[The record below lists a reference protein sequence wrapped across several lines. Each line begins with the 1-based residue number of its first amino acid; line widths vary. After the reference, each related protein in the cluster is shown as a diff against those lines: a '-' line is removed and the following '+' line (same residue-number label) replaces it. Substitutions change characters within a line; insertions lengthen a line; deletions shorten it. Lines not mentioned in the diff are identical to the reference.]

1 MAPHDDTTGEN
12 RFDLFNIYRTPFK
25 KVGNHVIDV
34 GILIPK
40 DLKPGKHPV
49 IVKYHGG
56 GLVSRHCNQT
66 SNS

>member
-40 DLKPGKHPV
+40 DLK
-49 IVKYHGG
+49 HGG